1 MNKKMQNTEEIDMLL
16 AKFYAGELSDA
27 ELKHLM
33 ECFQSMEAIPLRW
46 QADAVL
52 IRALAVQAYCSA
64 TQKDA
69 EAMLDRWEKAG
80 HDAHKADKKHAYA
93 KPVKYV
99 YSAAAALALLFTVGI
114 AMYRYSI
121 LKNEAPENSHQYAN
135 TEGIKIYCSDGC
147 DDGYIMKLF
156 EECVVA

>member
-1 MNKKMQNTEEIDMLL
+1 MNKEMQNTEEIDMLL
-16 AKFYAGELSDA
+16 AKFYACELSDT

-33 ECFQSMEAIPLRW
+33 ECFQHLEDIPLRW

-64 TQKDA
+64 TQKEA

-80 HDAHKADKKHAYA
+80 QNADKAQRKHTYFR
-93 KPVKYV
+93 PMTYV
-99 YSAAAALALLFTVGI
+99 CSAAAALALLLTVGI
-114 AMYRYSI
+114 AMYRHSI
-121 LKNEAPENSHQYAN
+121 PENAALETVDQYAN
-135 TEGIKIYCSDGC
+135 TEGLKIYCSDGC

-156 EECVVA
+156 GECVVA

>member
-33 ECFQSMEAIPLRW
+33 ECFQSMEAVPLRW

-69 EAMLDRWEKAG
+69 EAMGKSRARRPQGRQKTCLCQTCEVCIFCGGSLGTA
-80 HDAHKADKKHAYA
+80 AYGGDSN
-93 KPVKYV
+93 V
-99 YSAAAALALLFTVGI
+99 
-114 AMYRYSI
+114 
-121 LKNEAPENSHQYAN
+121 
-135 TEGIKIYCSDGC
+135 
-147 DDGYIMKLF
+147 
-156 EECVVA
+156 